1 MGFLVAYVVWTE
13 IKTKHKK
20 LNQNK
25 QQTTNNEQNVKIQF
39 EKKKQQFINK
49 NDPKCCSLRCYQE
62 FHLIISYKNVYLS

>member
-39 EKKKQQFINK
+39 EKKATI
-49 NDPKCCSLRCYQE
+49 
-62 FHLIISYKNVYLS
+62 H